1 MELKVLNLI
10 EQKVKRSD
18 NIAIYILSNNTRFG
32 FSKIYFPNRNMNT
45 EQFADKLGFIAIPK
59 DEEGLFPCDFLSF
72 MIFISAAKN

>member
-18 NIAIYILSNNTRFG
+18 NIAIYILSNNTRFV

-45 EQFADKLGFIAIPK
+45 EQFADKFIIT
-59 DEEGLFPCDFLSF
+59 GL
-72 MIFISAAKN
+72 AKLLK